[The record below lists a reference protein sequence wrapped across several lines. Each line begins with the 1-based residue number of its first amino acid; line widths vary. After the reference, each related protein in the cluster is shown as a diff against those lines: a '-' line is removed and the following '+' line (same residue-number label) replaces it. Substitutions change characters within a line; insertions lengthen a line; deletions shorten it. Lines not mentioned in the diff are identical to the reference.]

1 MLPRVVFAVASFAAV
16 AQAAPATT
24 AADGS
29 ILLDRR
35 ASLRLATGDSM
46 QSGIVSSTLRWQSSG
61 ELFYDNC
68 PPQVRI
74 GDCYQ
79 MHLDS
84 VGNLQRRSLDQGGVP
99 LLDLALDPFQ
109 IGQFQDTAT
118 IDDDDDIPDHALP
131 SDVFYD
137 DDEVEEPSVFPRGL
151 VRRQTMFCK
160 LTSDCAGATIPA
172 NSHNYCD
179 AKAGTCTF
187 RCNTNYTLVDGV
199 CKRSCTLTS
208 ACTGQKIP
216 ANSHQYCDQSVQ
228 VCSYRC
234 NNGYT
239 LNPWTK
245 LCQAD
250 KGTTTTTTTTA
261 AASLPTSGTQ
271 QQQNVPC
278 SITSQC
284 AGLSVPDNARNY
296 CDPSKKVCT
305 FLCNSGYTLNPWTK
319 LCQKNSGGA
328 AATTSSTTLPTGA
341 NSGASR
347 PCSSTSQCAG
357 ISMPANSHEYCDPA
371 KKTCTWLCDSGYTLN
386 PWSKTCTKNGVTTTT
401 TQKTTT
407 TSSRT
412 TTTTT
417 KAVVTTTSKSSST
430 STTSSAAAS
439 STSSVVACKLTV
451 DCTEAGTVIPA
462 FSNRWCNGSKG
473 VCSWRCMTG
482 YTQVNNSCVKA
493 DAASAVVPSSIVS
506 SSVVL
511 TATSSTSS
519 SAASSTSTKTP
530 RQRIEMLSWPPAA
543 AGTTFN
549 YQWKSHL
556 ASPASSGYQFF
567 HVMQLLRR
575 VDGGAYVI
583 ALSIKNGQVYIDDIA
598 RDCGLG
604 SCPSIPLSSIL
615 DRTLQH
621 NATVTWGTVNG
632 SFDYTVSDALT
643 KLPILTYSAKGYMGD
658 QGSLKYGVYR
668 AYVSGLSDL
677 NNYVGDHVAV
687 QLK

>member
-1 MLPRVVFAVASFAAV
+1 MLSTLVFAVASFVAV
-16 AQAAPATT
+16 AQAAPAT
-24 AADGS
+24 ADGS
-29 ILLDRR
+29 VLLDRR
-35 ASLRLATGDSM
+35 ASLRLATGTSM
-46 QSGIVSSTLRWQSSG
+46 QSGIISSSLRWQSSG

-84 VGNLQRRSLDQGGVP
+84 VGDLQRRSLDQGGVP

-109 IGQFQDTAT
+109 IGQFQDTVGLDE
-118 IDDDDDIPDHALP
+118 IHDESLP
-131 SDVFYD
+131 SDVFFE
-137 DDEVEEPSVFPRGL
+137 DDEIQEPVSF
-151 VRRQTMFCK
+151 TMFCK

-179 AKAGTCTF
+179 SKAG
-187 RCNTNYTLVDGV
+187 
-199 CKRSCTLTS
+199 
-208 ACTGQKIP
+208 
-216 ANSHQYCDQSVQ
+216 
-228 VCSYRC
+228 C

-250 KGTTTTTTTTA
+250 QGTTTSTS
-261 AASLPTSGTQ
+261 AASVPTIGTQ
-271 QQQNVPC
+271 QPQSIPC

-284 AGLSVPDNARNY
+284 TGQVPSNARNY

-305 FLCNSGYTLNPWTK
+305 FLCNSGYTMNPWTK
-319 LCQKNSGGA
+319 LCQKNTGGA
-328 AATTSSTTLPTGA
+328 AATTSSSSQPTGA

-347 PCSSTSQCAG
+347 PCTKTSQCAG
-357 ISMPANSHEYCDPA
+357 IEMPANSHEYCDPS
-371 KKTCTWLCDSGYTLN
+371 KKTCTWLCDSGYSLN
-386 PWSKTCTKNGVTTTT
+386 PWTKLCTKNGAKTTTT
-401 TQKTTT
+401 TRKTTT
-407 TSSRT
+407 TSKAAAT
-412 TTTTT
+412 TTT
-417 KAVVTTTSKSSST
+417 VTTQQTT
-430 STTSSAAAS
+430 STTASSATAS
-439 STSSVVACKLTV
+439 SSDPPVTCKLTV
-451 DCTEAGTVIPA
+451 DCTEAGTTIPA
-462 FSNRWCNGSKG
+462 FANRWCNGSKG
-473 VCSWRCMTG
+473 VCSWRCMSG
-482 YTQVNNSCVKA
+482 YTQAGSACVKV
-493 DAASAVVPSSIVS
+493 DAASPAVPSSIDPS
-506 SSVVL
+506 SIVL
-511 TATSSTSS
+511 TATSTATGVPSP
-519 SAASSTSTKTP
+519 TSTKTP
-530 RQRIEMLSWPPAA
+530 RQRIEMLSWPPAS

-556 ASPASSGYQFF
+556 ASPATSGYQFF

-604 SCPSIPLSSIL
+604 SCPSIPLSTIL

-621 NATVTWGTVNG
+621 NATVTWGTTNG
-632 SFDYTVSDALT
+632 SFDYTISDALT
-643 KLPILTYSAKGYMGD
+643 KVPILTYTAKGYMGD

-668 AYVSGLSDL
+668 AYVPGLSDL
-677 NNYVGDHVAV
+677 NNYVGDHVAT